1 MPVVLVHG
9 VPETAAIWDP
19 MLAEL
24 ERDDV
29 ITLSPPGFG
38 APAPGGFGATSDD
51 YVTWLAG
58 ELEQLSGPIDL
69 VGHDWGGGHAARLA
83 TARPDLIRSWCI
95 DIAGVFDPGYIW
107 HDLAQIWQTPGK
119 GEELISYTNAV
130 PLAERAAQLE
140 AVGMTPAAAQACAAA
155 AGPDMGRCILA
166 LYRSARQPIM
176 ATWGRE
182 FEQAERRPGLVVC
195 AASDSFVGGPELAH
209 RMAGRL
215 GAAEVVLPG
224 AGHWWM
230 LQDPARA
237 AAVLRDWLAGLG

>member
-24 ERDDV
+24 GRDDV

-38 APAPGGFGATSDD
+38 APVPDGFGATSDD
-51 YVTWLAG
+51 YVTWLTG
-58 ELEQLSGPIDL
+58 ELMQLSGPIDL
-69 VGHDWGGGHAARLA
+69 IGHDWGGGHAARLA
-83 TARPDLIRSWCI
+83 TARPDLIRSWCT
-95 DIAGVFDPGYIW
+95 DIAGVFDSGYVW
-107 HDLAQIWQTPGK
+107 HDIAQVCQTPGK
-119 GEELISYTNAV
+119 GEELISYTSAM
-130 PLAERAAQLE
+130 PLADRAAQLE
-140 AVGMTPAAAQACAAA
+140 AIGMTPAAAQACAAA

-182 FEQAERRPGLVVC
+182 FEQAERRPGLVIS
-195 AASDSFVGGPELAH
+195 AASDRFTGGPELAH

-215 GAAEVVLPG
+215 GATEVVLEG

-230 LQDPARA
+230 LQDPGRA
-237 AAVLRDWLAGLG
+237 AAVLRDFLAALG